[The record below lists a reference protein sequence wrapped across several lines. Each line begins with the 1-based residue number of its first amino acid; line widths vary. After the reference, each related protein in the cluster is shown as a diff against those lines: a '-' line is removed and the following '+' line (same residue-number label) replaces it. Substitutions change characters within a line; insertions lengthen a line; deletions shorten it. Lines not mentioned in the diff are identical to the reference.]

1 MKGAIGF
8 LAAVFALRAALGV
21 LFQAPGA
28 AGPVLVPAF
37 GMDWTQFGTLVGL
50 FWLPGLVI
58 AVPLGLAA
66 PKLGDRMVVLFGMGL
81 LVAGGLVS
89 AAAGGGVWL
98 LYAGRLLMGTGTVL
112 VIVLLTKMMQ
122 DRFKGADL
130 FPAMAIYVLGWPLGI
145 AAAQAVLPG
154 LAVGFGWHVPFL
166 AGAAAMVVAF
176 VALAAASRPAARSA
190 PPSPGS
196 GRLTGREVRLM
207 CLAGACWAMVNG
219 TYMILV
225 TFAPPLLVARGMS
238 VAEAGFATSLMSWVN
253 LIAVPAGAMLA
264 RRPALVLPM
273 VLVCISAATGLAA
286 ALPFAELGWAAAIL
300 ALHGLLYAL
309 PITVFSALPALAVP
323 PERRA
328 QGLGVYFVWFYGG
341 CTGFPPLAGWLADQ
355 TGGATVP
362 VIFAAALL
370 MAALALFLAFRR
382 MVARGA

>member
-8 LAAVFALRAALGV
+8 LAAVFMLRAALGV

-66 PKLGDRMVVLFGMGL
+66 PRLGDRMVVLFGMGL

-89 AAAGGGVWL
+89 AAAGSGVWL
-98 LYAGRLLMGTGTVL
+98 LHAGRLLMGTGTVL

-154 LAVGFGWHVPFL
+154 LAEAWGWQVPFL

-176 VALAAASRPAARSA
+176 AGLAVASRPSARGV
-190 PPSPGS
+190 PPPAGS

-219 TYMILV
+219 TYMVLV

-253 LIAVPAGAMLA
+253 LVAVPAGAMLA

-273 VLVCISAATGLAA
+273 VLVCITAAAGLAA
-286 ALPFAELGWAAAIL
+286 ALPFAGLGWAAAIL

-341 CTGFPPLAGWLADQ
+341 CTGFPPLAGWLADR

-370 MAALALFLAFRR
+370 VLAMGMFLAFRR
-382 MVARGA
+382 MVGRA

>member
-1 MKGAIGF
+1 
-8 LAAVFALRAALGV
+8 
-21 LFQAPGA
+21 
-28 AGPVLVPAF
+28 
-37 GMDWTQFGTLVGL
+37 MDWTQFGTLVGL

>member
-1 MKGAIGF
+1 MSGALGF

-66 PKLGDRMVVLFGMGL
+66 PRLGDRVVVLSGMGL

-89 AAAGGGVWL
+89 AMAGGSVL
-98 LYAGRLLMGTGTVL
+98 PLYAGRLLMGCGTVL

-130 FPAMAIYVLGWPLGI
+130 FPAMAIYVLGWPVGI

-154 LAVGFGWHVPFL
+154 LAVDFGWQVPFL
-166 AGAAAMVVAF
+166 AGAVAMMMAFAAI
-176 VALAAASRPAARSA
+176 AAASRPAVRGPA
-190 PPSPGS
+190 PVAGS
-196 GRLTGREVRLM
+196 GRLTGREIRLM

-225 TFAPPLLVARGMS
+225 TFAPPLLVARGLS

-264 RRPALVLPM
+264 RRPALVMPM
-273 VLVCISAATGLAA
+273 VVLCITASAGLAA
-286 ALPFAELGWAAAIL
+286 ALPFAGLGWSAAIL
-300 ALHGLLYAL
+300 AAHGLLYAL

-341 CTGFPPLAGWLADQ
+341 CTGFPPLAGWLADA
-355 TGGATVP
+355 TGGATAP

-370 MAALALFLAFRR
+370 VGALGLFLAFRR
-382 MVARGA
+382 AVGRGA

>member
-1 MKGAIGF
+1 MKTAAIF
-8 LAAVFALRAALGV
+8 LAAVFTLRAALGV

-28 AGPVLVPAF
+28 AGPVLVPSF

-50 FWLPGLVI
+50 FWLPGLFL
-58 AVPLGLAA
+58 AVPIGLAA
-66 PKLGDRMVVLFGMGL
+66 PRLNDRWMVLAGCVL
-81 LVAGGLVS
+81 LVAGGVVS
-89 AAAGGGVWL
+89 AAAGGIAL
-98 LYAGRLLMGTGTVL
+98 LYAGRLLMGTGTVM

-130 FPAMAIYVLGWPLGI
+130 FPAMSIYVLGWPLGI

-154 LAVGFGWHVPFL
+154 MAVNLGWQLPFL
-166 AGAAAMVVAF
+166 VGAASMALAL
-176 VALAAASRPAARSA
+176 AGLAAASRPVAGAAR
-190 PPSPGS
+190 PPTAAGQ
-196 GRLTGREVRLM
+196 LTGREIRLM
-207 CLAGACWAMVNG
+207 CLAGGCWAAVNG

-225 TFAPPLLVARGMS
+225 TFAPPLLVARGLS

-273 VLVCISAATGLAA
+273 VMGCLTAAAVLAA
-286 ALPFAELGWAAAIL
+286 ALPFAGLGWAAAIL
-300 ALHGLLYAL
+300 AAHGLLYAL
-309 PITVFSALPALAVP
+309 PITVFAALPALAVP

-341 CTGFPPLAGWLADQ
+341 CTGFPPLAGWLADRM
-355 TGGATVP
+355 GGATVP

-370 MAALALFLAFRR
+370 VVALAMFLAFRR
-382 MVARGA
+382 MVARG

>member
-1 MKGAIGF
+1 MKAAAVF
-8 LAAVFALRAALGV
+8 LAAVFTLRAALGV

-28 AGPVLVPAF
+28 AGPVLVPQF

-50 FWLPGLVI
+50 FWLPGLFL
-58 AVPLGLAA
+58 AVPIGLAA
-66 PKLGDRMVVLFGMGL
+66 PRLSDRWMVLAGCAL
-81 LVAGGLVS
+81 LVAGGVVS
-89 AAAGGGVWL
+89 AAAGGVAL
-98 LYAGRLLMGTGTVL
+98 LYAGRLLMGTGTVM

-130 FPAMAIYVLGWPLGI
+130 FPAMSIYVLGWPLGI

-154 LAVGFGWHVPFL
+154 LAVGLGWQLPFL
-166 AGAAAMVVAF
+166 VGAASMAVALL
-176 VALAAASRPAARSA
+176 ALAAASRPVPGAAR
-190 PPSPGS
+190 PPAAD
-196 GRLTGREVRLM
+196 GRLTGREIRLM

-225 TFAPPLLVARGMS
+225 TFAPPLLVARGLS

-253 LIAVPAGAMLA
+253 LVAVPAGAMLA

-273 VLVCISAATGLAA
+273 VVGCVAAAAGLAA
-286 ALPFAELGWAAAIL
+286 VLPFAGLGWAAAIL

-341 CTGFPPLAGWLADQ
+341 CTGFPPLAGWLADR

-370 MAALALFLAFRR
+370 MAALGLFLAFRR
-382 MVARGA
+382 VVARG

>member
-1 MKGAIGF
+1 MKAAAGF
-8 LAAVFALRAALGV
+8 LAAVFLLRAALGV

-50 FWLPGLVI
+50 FWLPGLLLAI
-58 AVPLGLAA
+58 PIGLAA
-66 PKLGDRMVVLFGMGL
+66 PRLSDRRMVLAGMGL
-81 LVAGGLVS
+81 LVTGGLVS
-89 AAAGGGVWL
+89 AAATPGFAL
-98 LYAGRLLMGTGTVL
+98 PLTIGRLLMGCGTVM
-112 VIVLLTKMMQ
+112 VIVLMTKMMQ

-130 FPAMAIYVLGWPLGI
+130 FPAMAVYVLGWPVGI

-154 LAVGFGWHVPFL
+154 LAVDVGWQLPFL
-166 AGAAAMVVAF
+166 AGAAAMGL
-176 VALAAASRPAARSA
+176 ALAAIAAASRPAARTPA
-190 PPSPGS
+190 PAPGS
-196 GRLTGREVRLM
+196 GRLTGREIRLM

-225 TFAPPLLVARGMS
+225 TFAPPLLTTRGLT

-264 RRPALVLPM
+264 RRPRLVLPM
-273 VLVCISAATGLAA
+273 VLASITAAAALAA
-286 ALPFAELGWAAAIL
+286 ALPFAPLGWAAAIL

-341 CTGFPPLAGWLADQ
+341 CTGFPPLAGWLADRS
-355 TGGATVP
+355 GGAVLP
-362 VIFAAALL
+362 VIFAAGLLIGALG
-370 MAALALFLAFRR
+370 MFLAFRR
-382 MVARGA
+382 MVGRG

>member
-1 MKGAIGF
+1 MKGAVGF
-8 LAAVFALRAALGV
+8 LAAVFTLRAALGV

-28 AGPVLVPAF
+28 AGAVLVPAF

-58 AVPLGLAA
+58 AVPLGLVA
-66 PKLGDRMVVLFGMGL
+66 PRLGDRAVVLFGMGL
-81 LVAGGLVS
+81 LVAGGVVS
-89 AAAGGGVWL
+89 AMAGAGVAL
-98 LYAGRLLMGTGTVL
+98 LYAGRLMMGSGTVL

-154 LAVGFGWHVPFL
+154 LSVAFGWQVPFL
-166 AGAAAMVVAF
+166 AGAAAMMVAF
-176 VALAAASRPAARSA
+176 VGLAAASKPSSRSPAPVAA
-190 PPSPGS
+190 S
-196 GRLTGREVRLM
+196 GRLTGREIRLM

-219 TYMILV
+219 TYMVLV
-225 TFAPPLLVARGMS
+225 TFAPPLLVARGLS
-238 VAEAGFATSLMSWVN
+238 VGEAGFATSLMSWVN
-253 LIAVPAGAMLA
+253 LVAVPAGAMLA
-264 RRPALVLPM
+264 RRPVLVMPM
-273 VLVCISAATGLAA
+273 VVGCITASAALAA
-286 ALPFAELGWAAAIL
+286 ALPFAGLGWAAAIL
-300 ALHGLLYAL
+300 AAHGLLYAL

-382 MVARGA
+382 MVGRG